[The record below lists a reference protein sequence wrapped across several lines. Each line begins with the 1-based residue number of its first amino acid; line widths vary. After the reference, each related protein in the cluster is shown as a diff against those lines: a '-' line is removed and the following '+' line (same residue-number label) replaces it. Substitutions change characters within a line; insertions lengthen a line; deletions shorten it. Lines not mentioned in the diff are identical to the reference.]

1 MISAYIN
8 WNLNPG
14 FEIFGFEI
22 RYYGFLFALSF
33 IIGYT
38 IMEKIFKWEDKPIKE
53 LDRLSIYMIISTI
66 IGARLGHCFFY
77 EPAYYLANPLQI
89 LNLRQGGLASHGAAI
104 GILFALWLFV
114 RKREDTSYLWVVDRI
129 VIVVALA
136 GFFIRLGNFFNSEI
150 YGLEANLPW
159 AVIFER
165 IDNIPRHPVQIYE
178 SLTYLGI
185 FTFLF
190 FKYNQ
195 YKRNISEGM
204 LTGYFLILI
213 FGARFILET
222 WKVNQTDLVAGLPL
236 NMGQYLSIPFVLIG
250 AYLLFRSLAKSK
262 LRRKKN

>member
-14 FEIFGFEI
+14 FEILGLEI

-33 IIGYT
+33 ILGYT

-77 EPAYYLANPLQI
+77 EPEYYLANPLQI

-104 GILFALWLFV
+104 GILFALWLYV
-114 RKREDTSYLWVVDRI
+114 RKRPNTTYFWVVDRI

-150 YGLEANLPW
+150 YGLEATVPW

-165 IDNIPRHPVQIYE
+165 VDNVPRHPVQLYE
-178 SLTYLGI
+178 SIAYLAI
-185 FTFLF
+185 FIFLF
-190 FKYNQ
+190 FKYKKLKSNAPD
-195 YKRNISEGM
+195 KM

-222 WKVNQTDLVAGLPL
+222 WKVNQTDLVNGMPL
-236 NMGQYLSIPFVLIG
+236 NMGQYLSIPFVLAG
-250 AYLLFRSLAKSK
+250 AYLLYSSSAKSR
-262 LRRKKN
+262 LGRQKN